1 MKAFTGPNVISRAV
15 SDDAAAVSDDAA
27 EDHRDDVPLAF
38 WDRAGRRTIGRLALA
53 PGATVLDVGC
63 GIGATALPAAERVG
77 PLGRVLGIE
86 LCEQLLGRASAQAV
100 ARGVGN
106 IDWRSGDLTDLD
118 LPDGR
123 FDAVVCPFA
132 IFFASDM
139 AAQVRRLWRLVRPGG
154 QLALTTWGPR
164 AFEPAL
170 TGWCEAFRRVRPD
183 LTIGFNPWLRFTHC
197 RPWDRLADPGAVRR
211 LLRDGGIPEAEVVAE
226 EGRQPLRTPLD
237 WWTIARGSALRWSID
252 GMGPEAAARVR
263 EANLKWLVDHGV
275 EFVQTNVISAVM
287 TRSRTAPEPRWN
299 RPTIASRPTIRRPR
313 LVPNPIEGPPAIGQQ
328 LRDPPGRRSRAASLA
343 SRRRI
348 MEPQARSE
356 P

>member
-1 MKAFTGPNVISRAV
+1 MKAFTGPNVISR
-15 SDDAAAVSDDAA
+15 AVSDDAA

-77 PLGRVLGIE
+77 PSGRVLGIE

-139 AAQVRRLWRLVRPGG
+139 AVQVRRLWRLVRPGG

-164 AFEPAL
+164 SVRARLDGMVRGVPA
-170 TGWCEAFRRVRPD
+170 GPPRPD
-183 LTIGFNPWLRFTHC
+183 
-197 RPWDRLADPGAVRR
+197 DRLQPVAALHPLPAVGSPRRSRRGPAAPARRRDPGGRGRR
-211 LLRDGGIPEAEVVAE
+211 
-226 EGRQPLRTPLD
+226 
-237 WWTIARGSALRWSID
+237 RG
-252 GMGPEAAARVR
+252 
-263 EANLKWLVDHGV
+263 
-275 EFVQTNVISAVM
+275 
-287 TRSRTAPEPRWN
+287 
-299 RPTIASRPTIRRPR
+299 
-313 LVPNPIEGPPAIGQQ
+313 GPPAAAHAPG
-328 LRDPPGRRSRAASLA
+328 LVEDRAGFAAALEHRRDGPRGGGAG
-343 SRRRI
+343 
-348 MEPQARSE
+348 ARGE
-356 P
+356 LCLLGVRPI

>member
-1 MKAFTGPNVISRAV
+1 MMSRSRSGTAPGV
-15 SDDAAAVSDDAA
+15 
-27 EDHRDDVPLAF
+27 DHRPA
-38 WDRAGRRTIGRLALA
+38 RPA

-77 PLGRVLGIE
+77 PSGRVLGIE
-86 LCEQLLGRASAQAV
+86 LCEQLLGRASAGRRP
-100 ARGVGN
+100 RGRQHRL
-106 IDWRSGDLTDLD
+106 RSGDLTDLD
-118 LPDGR
+118 LLDGR

-183 LTIGFNPWLRFTHC
+183 LTIGFNPWLSFTHC

-237 WWTIARGSALRWSID
+237 WWTISGFGAALEHRRDGPGGGGAGARGELEVV
-252 GMGPEAAARVR
+252 G
-263 EANLKWLVDHGV
+263 
-275 EFVQTNVISAVM
+275 
-287 TRSRTAPEPRWN
+287 
-299 RPTIASRPTIRRPR
+299 RPR
-313 LVPNPIEGPPAIGQQ
+313 GRIRPDERHFCRDDQGQNGP
-328 LRDPPGRRSRAASLA
+328 
-343 SRRRI
+343 
-348 MEPQARSE
+348 
-356 P
+356 

>member
-1 MKAFTGPNVISRAV
+1 MRDRRHG
-15 SDDAAAVSDDAA
+15 AASG
-27 EDHRDDVPLAF
+27 
-38 WDRAGRRTIGRLALA
+38 RAGR
-53 PGATVLDVGC
+53 GASSASSCASSSWG
-63 GIGATALPAAERVG
+63 G
-77 PLGRVLGIE
+77 P
-86 LCEQLLGRASAQAV
+86 AQAV

-211 LLRDGGIPEAEVVAE
+211 LLREGGIPEAEVVAE
-226 EGRQPLRTPLD
+226 EGSQPLRTPLD
-237 WWTIARGSALRWSID
+237 WWTIARDSALRWSID
-252 GMGPEAAARVR
+252 GMGPEAAAQVR

-287 TRSRTAPEPRWN
+287 SRAITAPEPQRN
-299 RPTIASRPTIRRPR
+299 RPTLASRPTISRPR
-313 LVPNPIEGPPAIGQQ
+313 LVPNPIEGPASDRAATP
-328 LRDPPGRRSRAASLA
+328 RPPGRRSRTASLA